1 MLFFL
6 DLGPCAKAARK
17 SGSAGAR
24 RGNLTD
30 DSTKPS
36 GSTNALTWV
45 RDSLRHRG
53 LAGSARYYSR
63 EFLDLLRDLTPARR
77 KSRYGDIDFDFE
89 HNVDT
94 TWATVSLRTRV
105 REWLSGGQYQPS
117 EPVVFREMLD
127 SLPLAVDGFT
137 FIDLGSGKGRTLL
150 MASDCPFRRIVG
162 VELLAEL
169 NAIALQNIA
178 RYRSD
183 SQKCFAIESHA
194 ADASR
199 FDFPADPT
207 VLYLFNPFP
216 RHVWRGVL
224 ANLYRSLP
232 AAPRPVYLIYHNPV
246 HQDIIAAESWLQ
258 ELARTHQFVIYRAVM
273 ND

>member
-1 MLFFL
+1 VLFFL
-6 DLGPCAKAARK
+6 DLGPSASGAR
-17 SGSAGAR
+17 SGGAR

-30 DSTKPS
+30 DSGKPS
-36 GSTNALTWV
+36 DSGNALTWV
-45 RDSLRHRG
+45 RDSFRHRG
-53 LAGSARYYSR
+53 IAGTVGYYSR
-63 EFLDLLRDLTPARR
+63 ELVDLLRDLTPARR

-117 EPVVFREMLD
+117 EPMAFREMLEA
-127 SLPLAVDGFT
+127 LPIALEGFT
-137 FIDLGSGKGRTLL
+137 FIDIGSGKGRTLL
-150 MASDCPFRRIVG
+150 MASDYPFRRIIG

-169 NAIALQNIA
+169 NAIALKNIA

-183 SQKCFAIESHA
+183 SQQCFAIESHA

-199 FDFPADPT
+199 FAFPDDPT

-216 RHVWRGVL
+216 RHIWRDVL
-224 ANLYRSLP
+224 ANLYRSLL
-232 AAPRPVYLIYHNPV
+232 AAPRQVYLIYHNPV
-246 HQDIIAAESWLQ
+246 HQDIVAAESWLQ
-258 ELARTHQFVIYRAVM
+258 ELVRTHQFVIYQVVM
-273 ND
+273 SE

>member
-1 MLFFL
+1 V
-6 DLGPCAKAARK
+6 
-17 SGSAGAR
+17 
-24 RGNLTD
+24 TD
-30 DSTKPS
+30 DSSPPPN
-36 GSTNALTWV
+36 STSVLTWV

-53 LAGSARYYSR
+53 IAGTLRYYSR
-63 EFLDLLRDLTPARR
+63 ELVDLLRDLTPARR

-89 HNVDT
+89 HSVDT
-94 TWATVSLRTRV
+94 TWATVSLRTRL

-117 EPVVFREMLD
+117 EPALFREMLD
-127 SLPLAVDGFT
+127 SLPAVDGFT

-150 MASDCPFRRIVG
+150 MASDYPFQRIVG

-183 SQKCFAIESHA
+183 SQQCFAIESHA

-199 FDFPADPT
+199 FAFPAGPT

-216 RHVWRGVL
+216 RHVWRDVL
-224 ANLYRSLP
+224 ANLYRSLLAP
-232 AAPRPVYLIYHNPV
+232 PRPVYLIYHNPV
-246 HQDIIAAESWLQ
+246 HQDIVAAESWLQ
-258 ELARTHQFVIYRAVM
+258 ELARTHQFVIYQAVM
-273 ND
+273 SD